1 MFHCHFYMR
10 NLTQDPFLPSLINK
24 STMQTTSRITTSA
37 SRIIESSET
46 AETFQ
51 SDNTQTLKPI
61 AKSID
66 VFLYV
71 YNVSIIMLFTLYGR
85 T

>member
-1 MFHCHFYMR
+1 MYDVCVFHCHFVYAQ
-10 NLTQDPFLPSLINK
+10 TQDPFLPSLINE
-24 STMQTTSRITTSA
+24 STLQTTSRITTGA
-37 SRIIESSET
+37 SET

-51 SDNTQTLKPI
+51 SDNTQPRKPI